1 MHSEEIRGTEEL
13 NSQVIFNVGQML
25 GFLAVDAPDKIYQ
38 ERVFCV
44 S

>member
-1 MHSEEIRGTEEL
+1 MSKSGTEEL

-25 GFLAVDAPDKIYQ
+25 GFLVVDASDKIYQ
-38 ERVFCV
+38 EKVFCV